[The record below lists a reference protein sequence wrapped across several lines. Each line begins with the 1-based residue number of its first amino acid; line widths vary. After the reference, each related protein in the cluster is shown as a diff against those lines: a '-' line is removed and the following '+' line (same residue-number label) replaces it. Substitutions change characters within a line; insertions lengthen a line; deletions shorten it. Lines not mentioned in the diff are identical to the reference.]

1 MRIACPFCGE
11 RENGEFTYLGDAK
24 PKRPVVTA
32 VEAGKGA
39 EGEQDAFY
47 DYVYLRDNVAGVM
60 SEYWYHGGGC
70 RSWLIVERNTVTH
83 EISSVRAAA
92 GAGAAAA
99 KASAEF
105 AKAGAE

>member
-24 PKRPVVTA
+24 PKRPFVA
-32 VEAGKGA
+32 VIEDGKGA

-47 DYVYLRDNVAGVM
+47 EYVYLRDNVAGEM

-70 RSWLIVERNTVTH
+70 RSWLVVKRNTLTH
-83 EISSVRAAA
+83 EILSVAAA
-92 GAGAAAA
+92 PGTGAAVVDVAM
-99 KASAEF
+99 
-105 AKAGAE
+105 AKAGTE